1 MEEEEMLHGPPV
13 LTWDKDHLHC
23 MLTVVLAGLSV
34 VLSRLT
40 GCMTISVFIEYG
52 FTTLHS
58 GTTISDGG
66 KSARSVFVQIQN
78 CLSLS
83 SVITEF

>member
-1 MEEEEMLHGPPV
+1 MLHGPPV
-13 LTWDKDHLHC
+13 LTWDKDYPYC
-23 MLTVVLAGLSV
+23 MLTVVSAGLSV

-58 GTTISDGG
+58 GVTISHGG
-66 KSARSVFVQIQN
+66 KCFCTN
-78 CLSLS
+78 TELSLS
-83 SVITEF
+83 LLCVITEF